1 MARKITTLLFLCIAL
16 FSTSQAYKIENG
28 SKWWDGY
35 ALWTATYE
43 GNSIVMNG
51 EMPNGD
57 MDFFQIYKLDGKDEY
72 AFTSDRPYF
81 NKFNADLSCTLKYI
95 RKDGMYFLEVLN
107 KKSEVVWIFILTP
120 DNLENCMAQQ
130 KALEGE
136 LPSNLLCNTL
146 LNAAYLDF
154 FSKEELRLMR
164 NEILARHGYNF
175 QSKDLKD
182 YFSQKSW
189 YKPAKSNS
197 GIKLNII
204 EETNVQLMKSIESI
218 KASIK

>member
-1 MARKITTLLFLCIAL
+1 MTKKIAAIMLMCVAL
-16 FSTSQAYKIENG
+16 FSAAQAHKIENG

-35 ALWTATYE
+35 ALWTAIYE
-43 GNSIVMNG
+43 EELIVMSG
-51 EMPNGD
+51 ELPNGD
-57 MDFFQIYKLDGKDEY
+57 MDIFQIYKLDGKDEY

-81 NKFNADLSCTLKYI
+81 NRFNADLGCTLKYI
-95 RKDGMYFLEVLN
+95 RKDGMYFIAVRN
-107 KKSEVVWIFILTP
+107 KKNETVWTFVLTP

-130 KALEGE
+130 KAMEE
-136 LPSNLLCNTL
+136 ALPSNLLCNTL
-146 LNAAYLDF
+146 LNVAYLDRF
-154 FSKEELRLMR
+154 NKQELRIMR

-182 YFSQKSW
+182 FFSQKSW

-204 EETNVQLMKSIESI
+204 EQTNVELMKCLEAL
-218 KASIK
+218 K